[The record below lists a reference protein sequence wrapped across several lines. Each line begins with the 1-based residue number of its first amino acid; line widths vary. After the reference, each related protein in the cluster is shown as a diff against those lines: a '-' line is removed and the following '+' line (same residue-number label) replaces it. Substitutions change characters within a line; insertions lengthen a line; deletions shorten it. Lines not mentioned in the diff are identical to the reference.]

1 MVIRRLL
8 ILLVIVFSWLTVQS
22 QVISSTHV
30 AGQSF
35 SWTVSYNPENE
46 ILPIIGSPYL
56 NENWTYGTLISN
68 TNDTLMGL
76 FRFNILEQQIEMIYR
91 TDTLLIT
98 NPSLISSIRFEG
110 RNFKYLPVIERI
122 NGKEFFKFAY
132 CEQVLSGQIELFRS
146 FDAEIRNNSYASN
159 YMGGGGDGRDY
170 YRHET
175 KLLYKGRD
183 TEVLRELPRNIK
195 KLADSYGV
203 DYHTLKST
211 IRNNGLDI
219 SKENDVIRSVNN
231 TTSTQIRAINVSGSN
246 MSWSTRYVTPTE
258 IAPVVGSVYLNKDW
272 MSGTLTLNTNDS
284 LSGLF
289 RLNVLSQQM
298 EIIYG
303 EDTLLITNPSP
314 VRNIR
319 IADKSFSYLPVIEK
333 INGKEF
339 LRFAYCEQI
348 LPGQL
353 QLFRSF
359 EVNIRNNSYVSNYMG
374 GGGDGQDYYYHET
387 KLLFRNR
394 DMGALR
400 ELPHNNKKL
409 AVAFG
414 IDYPAFK
421 TVISQNKLDISNE
434 NDIIRLIL
442 RLDELNNL

>member
-1 MVIRRLL
+1 
-8 ILLVIVFSWLTVQS
+8 
-22 QVISSTHV
+22 
-30 AGQSF
+30 
-35 SWTVSYNPENE
+35 
-46 ILPIIGSPYL
+46 
-56 NENWTYGTLISN
+56 
-68 TNDTLMGL
+68 
-76 FRFNILEQQIEMIYR
+76 
-91 TDTLLIT
+91 
-98 NPSLISSIRFEG
+98 
-110 RNFKYLPVIERI
+110 
-122 NGKEFFKFAY
+122 
-132 CEQVLSGQIELFRS
+132 
-146 FDAEIRNNSYASN
+146 
-159 YMGGGGDGRDY
+159 
-170 YRHET
+170 
-175 KLLYKGRD
+175 
-183 TEVLRELPRNIK
+183 
-195 KLADSYGV
+195 
-203 DYHTLKST
+203 
-211 IRNNGLDI
+211 
-219 SKENDVIRSVNN
+219 
-231 TTSTQIRAINVSGSN
+231 